1 MKDEGFEYLMSVLPA
16 GPDKSCALNLL
27 PHALDFVRERDT
39 EFGTVDIQ
47 KFLKAGYGKVV
58 KVIDA
63 MLALCVIEVTEEK
76 PRKYKRLCE
85 KDEINHDIYYNA
97 TATWADKKGH
107 KATGW
112 DPGLFRT
119 EKECIEY
126 ALKAYL
132 NDIDTDCVIEANKI
146 SVGRGWDE
154 LDHTFYFRN
163 TENPTQKKNDIYT
176 KCRFSVQGNLCI
188 IEISIPTNQI
198 CMFDDAAGTR
208 SFSGTIS
215 CDSEDDAWLSYQK
228 LVALLHSGYCEE
240 NNWCFSIGV
249 NELFERLT
257 NKSLSFCHLTAMKDE
272 PNELIRCID
281 RFVDV
286 DNVEFIYIQENDDI
300 AKITADC
307 TEIASQID
315 KSKMLQ
321 GARSRDLSTDEVS
334 VSIFYKQGAN

>member
-1 MKDEGFEYLMSVLPA
+1 MKDEGLEYLTSVLPA

-27 PHALDFVRERDT
+27 PRALDFVRERDT
-39 EFGTVDIQ
+39 EFGTADIQ
-47 KFLKAGYGKVV
+47 KFLKAGYGKVL

-63 MLALCVIEVTEEK
+63 MLALCVIEITGEG
-76 PRKYKRLCE
+76 PQKYKRLCD
-85 KDEINHDIYYNA
+85 KSEINHDIYYNA
-97 TATWADKKGH
+97 TITWADKDERKV
-107 KATGW
+107 TGW

-132 NDIDTDCVIEANKI
+132 NEIDTDCVIEVNKI
-146 SVGRGWDE
+146 QVGIGWDE
-154 LDHTFYFRN
+154 LDHTFCLRN
-163 TENPTQKKNDIYT
+163 TENLSQKNNDTYT

-188 IEISIPTNQI
+188 VEISTPTNQI
-198 CMFDDAAGTR
+198 CMFEDGDGTK
-208 SFSGTIS
+208 SFIGTIS
-215 CDSEDDAWLSYQK
+215 CNSEDDAWLCYQK

-240 NNWCFSIGV
+240 NNWCFSMDV
-249 NELFERLT
+249 NELFERFT
-257 NKSLSFCHLTAMKDE
+257 NKSLSFCHLTVMKDE
-272 PNELIRCID
+272 LNDIKRRID

-286 DNVEFIYIQENDDI
+286 DNVEFIYIQEDDYI
-300 AKITADC
+300 TKITADC

-321 GARSRDLSTDEVS
+321 GARSRDLTHDEVS